1 MKSTCTISIGPCSNM
16 LNAVDVASY
25 VIDLHGPL
33 NYTVRNY
40 AW

>member
-1 MKSTCTISIGPCSNM
+1 M